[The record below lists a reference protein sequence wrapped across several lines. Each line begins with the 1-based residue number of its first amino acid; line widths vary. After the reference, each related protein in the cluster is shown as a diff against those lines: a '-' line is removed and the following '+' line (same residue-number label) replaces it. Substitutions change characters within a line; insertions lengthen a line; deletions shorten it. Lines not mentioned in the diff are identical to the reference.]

1 MASSSR
7 NTAELPVLRLGL
19 AGFSREEEA
28 QLCVELAWRATEKQ
42 MVWQVGSLR
51 DADAWCVNGSRLRR
65 LGDGTWRIVPA
76 HPTEHPVRIN
86 PDQVDW
92 PVAFSM
98 PAGPP
103 DFDPAYRFELDSSES
118 IQALLEQ
125 LEGWLRPVMIQF
137 SLASHIIHENVDL
150 NAGVYHVTVHG
161 KLYAVVS
168 RRNGIGVWPIAN
180 PVHLAQAVWNRRP
193 EAADAVPTSF
203 VGAPLAEAMWQYAT
217 RTTRDCL
224 PAHYRRKRL
233 FLLRPPPL
241 PAGLLSDRCLLL
253 VRELSRSPGTFGEL
267 IQRTGTPGADLAR
280 QIAALYVVGSVTA
293 NPKRLTTPAEPGWNA
308 SLLSQPADTGAGG
321 AEMTVRLKAIEKPAE
336 A

>member
-1 MASSSR
+1 MTSSSR
-7 NTAELPVLRLGL
+7 TTAELPVLRLGL
-19 AGFSREEEA
+19 AGFSREQEA
-28 QLCVELAWRATEKQ
+28 QLCIELAWRATERQ
-42 MVWQVGSLR
+42 MVWQVGSLS

-65 LGDGTWRIVPA
+65 LPDGTWRIVPA
-76 HPTEHPVRIN
+76 HPSEHAVRIN
-86 PDQVDW
+86 PDEVDW

-103 DFDPAYRFELDSSES
+103 DFDPAYRFELDSPES
-118 IQALLEQ
+118 IQSMLEQ
-125 LEGWLRPVMIQF
+125 LEGWLRPIMIQF

-168 RRNGIGVWPIAN
+168 RRSGIGVWPIAN

-193 EAADAVPTSF
+193 EAADVVPSSF
-203 VGAPLAEAMWQYAT
+203 VRAPLAEAMWQYAT

-224 PAHYRRKRL
+224 PARYRRKRL
-233 FLLRPPPL
+233 FLLKPPPL
-241 PAGLLSDRCLLL
+241 PTRLLSDRCLLL

-267 IQRTGTPGADLAR
+267 ALRTGTPGTDLAR
-280 QIAALYVVGSVTA
+280 QIAALYVVGSITT
-293 NPKRLTTPAEPGWNA
+293 NPKRSTAPAEPGWNS
-308 SLLSQPADTGAGG
+308 SLLSQPPDTIAAA
-321 AEMTVRLKAIEKPAE
+321 AEMTVRLQPIARPAV

>member
-1 MASSSR
+1 MAPSSR

-65 LGDGTWRIVPA
+65 LPDGTWRIVPA
-76 HPTEHPVRIN
+76 HPSEHVVRIN
-86 PDQVDW
+86 PEEVDW

-103 DFDPAYRFELDSSES
+103 DFDPAYRFELDSPDS
-118 IQALLEQ
+118 IQAMLDQ

-137 SLASHIIHENVDL
+137 SLAAHIVHENVDL
-150 NAGVYHVTVHG
+150 NSGVYHVTVHG

-168 RRNGIGVWPIAN
+168 RRSGIGVWPIAN
-180 PVHLAQAVWNRRP
+180 PVHLAQAVWSRRP
-193 EAADAVPTSF
+193 EAADAVPASF
-203 VGAPLAEAMWQYAT
+203 VRAPLAEAMWQYAT

-233 FLLRPPPL
+233 FLLRPPPV
-241 PAGLLSDRCLLL
+241 PSALLSDRCLLL
-253 VRELSRSPGTFGEL
+253 VRELTRGPGTFGEL
-267 IQRTGTPGADLAR
+267 ALRTGTAGADLAR

-293 NPKRLTTPAEPGWNA
+293 NPKRLKATAEPGWNS
-308 SLLSQPADTGAGG
+308 SLLSEAADTGPAG
-321 AEMTVRLKAIEKPAE
+321 ADLTVRLQAMGRPAE

>member
-1 MASSSR
+1 MASSTR

-42 MVWQVGSLR
+42 MVWQVGPLR
-51 DADAWCVNGSRLRR
+51 EADAWCVNGSRLRR
-65 LGDGTWRIVPA
+65 LPDGTWRIVPA
-76 HPTEHPVRIN
+76 HPSERAVRIN

-103 DFDPAYRFELDSSES
+103 DFDPAYRFELDSPQS

-125 LEGWLRPVMIQF
+125 LEGWLRPVMVQF
-137 SLASHIIHENVDL
+137 SLAAHIVHENVDL

-168 RRNGIGVWPIAN
+168 RRSGIGVWPIAN
-180 PVHLAQAVWNRRP
+180 PVHLAHAVWSRRP
-193 EAADAVPTSF
+193 DAADAVPASF
-203 VGAPLAEAMWQYAT
+203 ARVPLAEAMWQYAT
-217 RTTRDCL
+217 RTARDCL

-233 FLLRPPPL
+233 YLLRPPPV
-241 PAGLLSDRCLLL
+241 PTGLLSDRCLLL
-253 VRELSRSPGTFGEL
+253 VRELTRGPGTFAEL
-267 IQRTGTPGADLAR
+267 AVRTGTAGADLAR
-280 QIAALYVVGSVTA
+280 QVAALYVVGSVTA
-293 NPKRLTTPAEPGWNA
+293 NPKRVQAAAEPGWNS
-308 SLLSQPADTGAGG
+308 SLLSQPPDTIAAG
-321 AEMTVRLKAIEKPAE
+321 AEMTVRLKRNARPAE